1 MAKNY
6 TAINWDDIE
15 DELDEFVWDKAT
27 AQFWLDTRVPVSQ
40 DMSDWQSLTDNERD
54 VVKKAVGGLALL
66 DTLQSEAG
74 CHVMRD
80 DVLTRKETAVLNDF
94 LLMESIHAKSYGTIL
109 TSLNV
114 RKDIDAIYSWMNN
127 NERMQYK
134 AQVVNEIYKTGDG
147 LQQKIASVFLEGIL
161 YYSNFFTPL
170 WYLGNNKLANLAE
183 IIKLVIRDESVH
195 GTYLGYKFKL
205 GYQQLSE
212 PEQKKLTDWM
222 YPVLDD
228 LLENE
233 FAYTDDLYAK
243 IGLAEEVKTFVKYN
257 ANKSLQ
263 NMGFDSRYPDI
274 SLEDI
279 NPIVMNGIS
288 SETANHDFF
297 SQVGAGYLMGTAE
310 PMVEDDYDF

>member
-40 DMSDWQSLTDNERD
+40 DMSDWQSLTDDERD

-212 PEQKKLTDWM
+212 PEQK
-222 YPVLDD
+222 
-228 LLENE
+228 
-233 FAYTDDLYAK
+233 
-243 IGLAEEVKTFVKYN
+243 
-257 ANKSLQ
+257 S
-263 NMGFDSRYPDI
+263 
-274 SLEDI
+274 
-279 NPIVMNGIS
+279 
-288 SETANHDFF
+288 
-297 SQVGAGYLMGTAE
+297 
-310 PMVEDDYDF
+310 

>member
-1 MAKNY
+1 
-6 TAINWDDIE
+6 
-15 DELDEFVWDKAT
+15 
-27 AQFWLDTRVPVSQ
+27 
-40 DMSDWQSLTDNERD
+40 
-54 VVKKAVGGLALL
+54 
-66 DTLQSEAG
+66 
-74 CHVMRD
+74 
-80 DVLTRKETAVLNDF
+80 
-94 LLMESIHAKSYGTIL
+94 
-109 TSLNV
+109 
-114 RKDIDAIYSWMNN
+114 
-127 NERMQYK
+127 
-134 AQVVNEIYKTGDG
+134 
-147 LQQKIASVFLEGIL
+147 
-161 YYSNFFTPL
+161 
-170 WYLGNNKLANLAE
+170 
-183 IIKLVIRDESVH
+183 
-195 GTYLGYKFKL
+195 
-205 GYQQLSE
+205 
-212 PEQKKLTDWM
+212 M